1 MLSVI
6 EFIFGLASAIFF
18 IFAILAPGIL
28 PTWIS
33 RTFGPGRQG
42 VVFNTMTFVFIYA
55 TLAYL
60 TLAVIYDTID
70 KEFPLPILGTDYQTS
85 TTEIEGQTQ
94 EISRESKSKGVLEE
108 FNLIASL
115 DDIGWAVLIAF
126 MFLLFELVIHEI
138 QFVAR
143 VLNWSRLTGQLSG
156 GNLLTKIFS
165 KVIESKS
172 FVRIRDSEKKLIFT
186 GWVEGYSEHDNFCEL
201 HLSGVE
207 VHDFESFLI
216 SKSETTYLSLP
227 NDNIWIDFFTEERRI
242 YNG

>member
-70 KEFPLPILGTDYQTS
+70 KEFPLPILGTDFQTS

-94 EISRESKSKGVLEE
+94 ETSKEPKSKGVLEE
-108 FNLIASL
+108 FNLIESL
-115 DDIGWAVLIAF
+115 DDIAWAVLIGLV
-126 MFLLFELVIHEI
+126 FLSFELAIHQI

-143 VLNWSRLTGQLSG
+143 VLYWSRLTGQFSERD
-156 GNLLTKIFS
+156 LLRRIFS
-165 KVIESKS
+165 KVTKKRS
-172 FVRIRDSEKKLIFT
+172 FVRIRDTEKKLIFT
-186 GWVEGYSEHDNFCEL
+186 GWVDDLSEQENFREF
-201 HLSGVE
+201 HLSEVE
-207 VHDFESFLI
+207 VHDFDDVLV

-227 NDNIWIDFFTEERRI
+227 NENIWIDFLTEERRI
-242 YNG
+242 LNG